1 MGIAT
6 AAVGTIAALTAAS
19 IYSLRHRL
27 SRNWIDY
34 RTRGPTDLSGKV
46 IIVTGA
52 NVGIGYESAKD
63 FARRNGTVVLAC
75 RDVAKGTEA
84 AESIKKLTGN
94 DDVECLP
101 VDLAS
106 LSSVRAFAST
116 LTARYPSI
124 CALVCNAGVWVPME
138 EGRKT
143 ADGFEI
149 HFGINHL
156 GHLALIRSVVAHM
169 AKSKADGRVVLVS
182 SGLLRSGRLDLDGQ
196 DFVHEGRK
204 VRVAAGGD
212 DDGDNDEKK
221 TKERKGHASFA
232 PTGYC
237 DSKLMNAL
245 TVRHVAAMLGNSAP
259 HVTAYAVCPGF
270 CRTSLGRNVKFPLY
284 KKLMFTPV
292 MLLIQRTSVQ
302 GAQNVIHATLEDK
315 EHLKSGEMYRDGEV
329 AKEETEYVDS
339 LGKDVPRMLWELSE
353 KLVDNK

>member
-1 MGIAT
+1 MAIA
-6 AAVGTIAALTAAS
+6 AAAIGTIAALTAAS
-19 IYSLRHRL
+19 TYFLRYRI
-27 SRNWIDY
+27 SRSWIDY
-34 RTRGPTDLSGKV
+34 RERGPTDLSGKV

-52 NVGIGYESAKD
+52 NVGLGYESARD

-75 RDVAKGTEA
+75 RDAAKGQEA
-84 AESIKKLTGN
+84 VESIKKLTGN
-94 DDVECLP
+94 DNVECLS

-106 LSSVRAFAST
+106 LASVRAFAAT
-116 LTARYPSI
+116 VTARYPSI
-124 CALVCNAGVWVPME
+124 YALVCNAGVWVPME

-143 ADGFEI
+143 ADGYEI

-169 AKSKADGRVVLVS
+169 TKSKEDGRVVLVS
-182 SGLLRSGRLDLDGQ
+182 SGLLRSGKLDLDRQ

-204 VRVAAGGD
+204 VRVDAGGN
-212 DDGDNDEKK
+212 DDGDSNDEKK
-221 TKERKGHASFA
+221 KKKKGHASFA

-245 TVRHVAAMLGNSAP
+245 TVRHVATMLCKTAP
-259 HVTAYAVCPGF
+259 HVTTYAVCPGF

-284 KKLMFTPV
+284 KKLILTPV

-315 EHLKSGEMYRDGEV
+315 GNLKSGEMYRDGEV
-329 AKEETEYVDS
+329 AQEETEYVDS
-339 LGKDVPRMLWELSE
+339 LGKDVPRRLWELSE
-353 KLVDNK
+353 KLV